1 MNSTN
6 AGAAVEIVRSCVVDA
21 PRPDVWARVV
31 TPAGVADEFGPLL
44 TMRFPAALEGASIAE
59 VPLGRPLGRAWILLL
74 GVLPVEFDDL
84 VIVEVA
90 ESQFFRE
97 RSSLGSCRVWEHH
110 RQLEDAGP
118 GVTRVTDTLRA
129 QPRGLLPAPVVRSV
143 VGALF
148 SHRHRRLRRAF
159 GAGRAPR

>member
-84 VIVEVA
+84 VIVEL
-90 ESQFFRE
+90 EEPRFFRE
-97 RSSLGSCRVWEHH
+97 RSRLGSCRVWEHH
-110 RQLEDAGP
+110 RALEELP
-118 GVTRVTDTLRA
+118 GGSTRVTDTLRA
-129 QPRGLLPAPVVRSV
+129 EPRALLPGPVVRAI

-148 SHRHRRLRRAF
+148 SHRHRRLVRAF
-159 GAGRAPR
+159 GPTA